1 MNVVPAS
8 IASRAELRAASDV
21 QASFSG
27 RRSMSFASHPEN
39 VPPSGASCLRKP
51 RWAWALTA
59 PGMMVS
65 RGNNRSSASGLSL
78 PTSSSV
84 PTAAMRPSR
93 TRSAPSRIAGP
104 ETGRSRPAAKIV
116 GFLSGIPSDHFRGD
130 DLEELALGATGE
142 ELEPIDGG
150 LYLAPGPILGLG
162 DGVRGQH
169 RLYAGLQQLGRGPGR
184 GEDPPDGLR
193 VALPEGEDHRQRHR
207 ALREVRPDAL
217 AHETGLSNQVH
228 DVVGHLEGDTE
239 GLPVGR
245 QG

>member
-65 RGNNRSSASGLSL
+65 RGNKRTSASGFSL
-78 PTSSSV
+78 PTPPSV

-93 TRSAPSRIAGP
+93 TRIAPSRIAGA
-104 ETGRSRPAAKIV
+104 ETGRIRPAAKIIAPS
-116 GFLSGIPSDHFRGD
+116 SGIPSDHFGGY
-130 DLEELALGATGE
+130 DLEELALRAIRQ
-142 ELEPIDGG
+142 ELEPFEGG
-150 LYLAPGPILGLG
+150 VYLAPGPRLGLG
-162 DGVRGQH
+162 HGVRGEH
-169 RLYAGLQQLGRGPGR
+169 SLYASLEQLWRGLGRG
-184 GEDPPDGLR
+184 ENAPDRLC

-207 ALREVRPDAL
+207 ALGEVRSDAL
-217 AHETGLSNQVH
+217 AHEAGLS
-228 DVVGHLEGDTE
+228 
-239 GLPVGR
+239 
-245 QG
+245 

>member
-65 RGNNRSSASGLSL
+65 RGKKRTSASGFSL
-78 PTSSSV
+78 PTSSSA
-84 PTAAMRPSR
+84 PTAAIRPSR
-93 TRSAPSRIAGP
+93 TRIAPSRIAGA
-104 ETGRSRPAAKIV
+104 ETGTSRPAAKIMAS
-116 GFLSGIPSDHFRGD
+116 LSGIPSDHFGGY
-130 DLEELALGATGE
+130 DLQKLALRAIRQ
-142 ELEPIDGG
+142 ELEPFEGAVH
-150 LYLAPGPILGLG
+150 LAPGPRLGLG
-162 DGVRGQH
+162 DGIGGEH
-169 RLYAGLQQLGRGPGR
+169 GLYAGLEQLGRGFGR
-184 GEDPPDGLR
+184 GEYPPDRLC
-193 VALPEGEDHRQRHR
+193 VALPEGEDHGQRHG
-207 ALREVRPDAL
+207 ALGEVRPDAL
-217 AHETGLSNQVH
+217 AHETRLPDQVH
-228 DVVGHLEGDTE
+228 DVVRHLEGDAQ

-245 QG
+245 